1 MMIVMRMMLMLMRMM
16 RMVALMRVLTV
27 NLNQSGLERPCISNF
42 DDNYSD
48 VEDHEED
55 DDGLGDD
62 FDGESESV

>member
-1 MMIVMRMMLMLMRMM
+1 MM
-16 RMVALMRVLTV
+16 VLTV
-27 NLNQSGLERPCISNF
+27 NLNQSGLQRPCISDF

-48 VEDHEED
+48 VDEDEED